1 MTIHSFKNGI
11 SITLPDD
18 IPKEDL
24 EKRWIETT
32 MAMSLILY
40 YPSPE
45 QKNKPLS
52 FKKPKTKIVQKRKN
66 SWKSPKSSQV
76 LE

>member
-1 MTIHSFKNGI
+1 MTTHTFKNGI

-24 EKRWIETT
+24 EKRWIEVT

-40 YPSPE
+40 YPPVA
-45 QKNKPLS
+45 QKV
-52 FKKPKTKIVQKRKN
+52 PKIKITRKRKN
-66 SWKSPKSSQV
+66 TWKSPKPKPI
-76 LE
+76 